1 MSSFRG
7 RAKSRFKQALRP
19 IIKPT
24 EFQRESYAWPNLET
38 VVGSPY
44 DFSDMEI
51 PEKMLHNE
59 FLQRTLPTLL
69 RNFDF
74 AGMINSVE
82 IRMPFMDWRLVSFL
96 YGLPMNQK
104 IGQGYTKRIVRES
117 MKGKLPED
125 VRLRTFKVGI
135 GSPWQHWE
143 KTTLQTWTKDMYHS
157 KKVQDAQKIL
167 GDDANKWSAIN
178 LALIS

>member
-1 MSSFRG
+1 
-7 RAKSRFKQALRP
+7 
-19 IIKPT
+19 
-24 EFQRESYAWPNLET
+24 
-38 VVGSPY
+38 
-44 DFSDMEI
+44 
-51 PEKMLHNE
+51 
-59 FLQRTLPTLL
+59 
-69 RNFDF
+69 
-74 AGMINSVE
+74 
-82 IRMPFMDWRLVSFL
+82 MPFMDWRLVSFV